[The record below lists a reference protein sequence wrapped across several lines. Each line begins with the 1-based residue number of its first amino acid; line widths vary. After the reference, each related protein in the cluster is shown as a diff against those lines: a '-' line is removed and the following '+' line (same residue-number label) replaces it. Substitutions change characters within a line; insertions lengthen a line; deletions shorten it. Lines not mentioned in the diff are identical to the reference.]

1 MEIYFYNNNLQKVGL
16 IDYCASIIWSRR
28 YNKAGDFE
36 LYIPVTEEALQLA
49 KIGYIVQRQD
59 KNESLMIIQ
68 NIKLT
73 TDEESGDFLTISGPS
88 IESYIGQRIIWNQTN
103 LTGTIADNIA
113 QLLNENLINP
123 EETVRKID
131 SIEIG
136 DTSAA
141 AGATM
146 KKQFTGTNLLEAIIS
161 ILEEYK
167 LGFNLLFNNNKLIF
181 NIYAG
186 TNRSFNQTENPR
198 VIFSPEFD
206 NFITSEY
213 NEMTENY
220 KNIVLVAGEGEGINR
235 KTQQVGT
242 GSGAERFE
250 EYVDARDISSNTD
263 GGTITPAEYNDLLI
277 SRGEEKLAEL
287 IKQIEFTGQVEPS
300 TSYIFEKDY
309 FLGDIIEII
318 NEFGIGSAAR
328 ITEVIESWD
337 ENGYTLV
344 PTFSTQEV

>member
-1 MEIYFYNNNLQKVGL
+1 MEIYFYNNSLQKVGL
-16 IDYCASIIWSRR
+16 IDYCASIIWTRR

-59 KNESLMIIQ
+59 KKESLMIIK

-73 TDEESGDFLTISGPS
+73 TDEENGDFLTVSGPS
-88 IESYIGQRIIWNQTN
+88 IESYISQRIIWQQTN
-103 LTGTIADNIA
+103 LTGSIADNIT

-123 EETVRKID
+123 ETTARKINN
-131 SIEIG
+131 IEIG

-141 AGATM
+141 AGQTM
-146 KKQFTGTNLLEAIIS
+146 NKQFTGTNLLEAIIS

-167 LGFNLLFNNNKLIF
+167 LGFNLIYKNNKLLF

-213 NEMTENY
+213 NEITENY
-220 KNIVLVAGEGEGINR
+220 KNVVLVAGEGEGINR
-235 KTQQVGT
+235 KTEQVGT
-242 GSGAERFE
+242 AEGTERVE
-250 EYVDARDISSNTD
+250 EYVDARDISSNTE
-263 GGTITPAEYNDLLI
+263 GGTITPEAYKNLLKA
-277 SRGEEKLAEL
+277 RGQEKLAEL
-287 IKQIEFTGQVEPS
+287 KKEISFTGQVEPS
-300 TSYIFEKDY
+300 INYIFEIDY

-328 ITEVIESWD
+328 ITEVIEAWD
-337 ENGYTLV
+337 ENGHTMV